1 MVEDLYFAVG
11 LVWSLGPN
19 AKWNELFSGDEQTL
33 TSKLPQKLVGAKI
46 QQVASAGMGAHQ
58 RLVRFHKQGA
68 GMPLLPGSFLGISL
82 WDHEVEQGGA
92 RRVLKGKGYILYK
105 SRVYAAASAE
115 AL

>member
-1 MVEDLYFAVG
+1 
-11 LVWSLGPN
+11 
-19 AKWNELFSGDEQTL
+19 
-33 TSKLPQKLVGAKI
+33 
-46 QQVASAGMGAHQ
+46 MGAHQ

-105 SRVYAAASAE
+105 SHVYAAASAE